1 MTHTRQLSL
10 MHVAAAVGAAFMA
23 LPDSARADVAKDFPT
38 KPIRLVVAQSA
49 GSQTDSIA
57 RITSQKMS
65 ENWGKPVVVD
75 NRPGAGGTLAASV
88 IAKAAPDGYTLLLT
102 SATFAIAAA
111 LQLNLPFDPIKDFA
125 GVSQIGYS
133 TGVLVAAPT
142 LGAKSVKDLIAL
154 AKAQPGKFIYA
165 SGGAGNTSHLNGE
178 KFRLAAG
185 IKVVNV
191 AFKSGSDG
199 LIETLA
205 GRTHYSFVGLPP
217 ALPFITTGKLQALAV
232 TTPQRAPNL
241 PDVPTLA
248 ETLPGFSHE
257 GAYGLLA
264 PAKTPAPVLNRIGK
278 EVARIMNLPDV
289 REKMQVGGF
298 APATSTPGE
307 YNKSL
312 RENIEALS
320 KLVLAIGLRK

>member
-1 MTHTRQLSL
+1 MKNNRNLVQISVLATIASACL
-10 MHVAAAVGAAFMA
+10 AFPA
-23 LPDSARADVAKDFPT
+23 SARADVAKDFPA
-38 KPIRLVVAQSA
+38 KPIRMVVAQSP
-49 GSQTDSIA
+49 GSQADAIA
-57 RITSQKMS
+57 RIAAQKMS
-65 ENWGKPVVVD
+65 ENWGKPVVID
-75 NRPGAGGTLAASV
+75 NRPGAGGSLAASM

-111 LQLNLPFDPIKDFA
+111 LQPNLPFDPVKDFA

-133 TGVLVAAPT
+133 TGVLVAAPA
-142 LGAKSVKDLIAL
+142 LGAKSVKDLVAL

-165 SGGAGNTSHLNGE
+165 TGGAGNLSHLNGE

-232 TTPQRAPNL
+232 TTPQRAPQL
-241 PDVPTLA
+241 PDVPALA
-248 ETLPGFSHE
+248 ETLPGFAHE
-257 GAYGLLA
+257 GAYGVLA
-264 PAKTPAPVLNRIGK
+264 PAKTPMPVLNRISK
-278 EVARIMNLPDV
+278 EFARILNLPDV
-289 REKMQVGGF
+289 REKLVGMAF
-298 APATSTPGE
+298 APTPSTPAE
-307 YNKSL
+307 YDKSL
-312 RENIEALS
+312 RESIEGFS
-320 KLVLAIGLRK
+320 KLAVAIGLRK